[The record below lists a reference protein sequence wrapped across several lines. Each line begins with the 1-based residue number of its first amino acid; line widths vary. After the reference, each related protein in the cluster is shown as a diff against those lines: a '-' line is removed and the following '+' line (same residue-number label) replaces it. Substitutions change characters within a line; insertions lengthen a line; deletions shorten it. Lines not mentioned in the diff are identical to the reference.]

1 MIKFLHNKEIDKRA
15 WDLCV
20 EESPEGQ
27 IFHYSW
33 YLDSCDPDWHGLV
46 DSNYDYVLPISIR
59 SKFRI
64 QYAYQPFFVRHG
76 GVIGKENVSKE
87 ITLQFIRA
95 IPAAIKYIDFCFY
108 NQNLMLFPDFT
119 IQKRHYQLLDISGNY
134 NQIATEY
141 SENHKRSLRKAEKAK
156 LIIQSD
162 YNPDTVVEQFRVHKK
177 DTIKAFDEGDYR
189 TLNHLMKAVAAQN
202 ASLCHAVLDTSGHL
216 MAAGF
221 FMISHNRI
229 VYLKGFSSPEG
240 RNAGAM
246 HFLFDKLI
254 RSYAGT
260 DMKLDFGGSDV
271 ENVARFYKGFGA
283 ADCLYLRLRQNRLP
297 QFLRWLKK

>member
-1 MIKFLHNKEIDKRA
+1 MIKFLHNKEINKSA
-15 WDLCV
+15 WDLRV

-33 YLDSCDPDWHGLV
+33 YLDVCDPDWHGLV
-46 DSNYDYVLPISIR
+46 DSDYNYILPISIR
-59 SKFRI
+59 SKFGI

-76 GVIGKENVSKE
+76 GVIGKESVSKE
-87 ITLQFIRA
+87 VTHQFITA
-95 IPAAIKYIDFCFY
+95 IPAEIKYIDFCLY
-108 NQNLMLFPDFT
+108 NQQSTFFTDFR
-119 IQKRHYQLLDISGNY
+119 IQERHYQLLDISGSY
-134 NQIATEY
+134 DQIAAAY

-156 LIIQSD
+156 LIIQPD
-162 YNPDTVVEQFRVHKK
+162 YNPNTVVEQFRILKK

-189 TLNHLMKAVAAQN
+189 TLNNLMQVISTHN
-202 ASLCHAVLDTSGHL
+202 ASQCHAVLDASGLL

-229 VYLKGFSSPEG
+229 IYLKGFSSPEG

-246 HFLFDKLI
+246 HFLFDRLI
-254 RSYAGT
+254 RTYAGT
-260 DMKLDFGGSDV
+260 DKKLDFGGSDV

-297 QFLRWLKK
+297 QLLRWLKK